1 MKKGQQ
7 KSHRSGR
14 GEKCGAG
21 SVSSRGFVVGQVFAS
36 NEERRNREREP
47 GGASFLHPS
56 RLAATDPLLPVE
68 LFVEEEDQK
77 VDIYFSSIK

>member
-1 MKKGQQ
+1 M
-7 KSHRSGR
+7 
-14 GEKCGAG
+14 
-21 SVSSRGFVVGQVFAS
+21 GQVFAS